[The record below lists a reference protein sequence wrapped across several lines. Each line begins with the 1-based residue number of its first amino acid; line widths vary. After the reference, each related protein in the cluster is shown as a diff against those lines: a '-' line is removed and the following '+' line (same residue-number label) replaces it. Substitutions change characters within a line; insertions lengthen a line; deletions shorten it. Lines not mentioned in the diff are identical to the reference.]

1 MVIRPKYVAVTKKNI
16 QTSVA
21 LDGNP
26 EPDGIYMFNFVD
38 GLFFINSLLAIRIT

>member
-1 MVIRPKYVAVTKKNI
+1 MVIRPKHVAVTKYNI

-26 EPDGIYMFNFVD
+26 EPD
-38 GLFFINSLLAIRIT
+38 LEINCSALLINIRVYK

>member
-1 MVIRPKYVAVTKKNI
+1 MVMRPKHVAVTKYNI

-26 EPDGIYMFNFVD
+26 EPEEDNFKIRLIPPEDGHKTE
-38 GLFFINSLLAIRIT
+38 LP